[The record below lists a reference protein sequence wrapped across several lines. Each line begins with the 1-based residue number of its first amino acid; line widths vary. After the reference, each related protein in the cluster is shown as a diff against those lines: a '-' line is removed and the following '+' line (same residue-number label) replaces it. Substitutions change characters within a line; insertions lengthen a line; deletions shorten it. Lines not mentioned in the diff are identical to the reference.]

1 MYLLTEWCG
10 DDLKNGEHYILLVS
24 NDGKFKEVKARCLGN
39 FPNSTIVGHLEYDE
53 EFLVYTFFATE
64 NLPIDRFTV
73 LRKQDISYYDDR
85 NYCKSKIEVESN
97 YLTKLALIRAKD
109 IRFKL

>member
-1 MYLLTEWCG
+1 MFILTEWCG
-10 DDLKNGEHYILLVS
+10 DDLKDGEHYILLVS
-24 NDGKFKEVKARCLGN
+24 NDGNFKEVKARCLGN

-53 EFLVYTFFATE
+53 DFLVYTFFATE

-73 LRKQDISYYDDR
+73 LRKNVEHYNDK

-97 YLTKLALIRAKD
+97 YLNKLALIRAKD
-109 IRFKL
+109 IKFKL

>member
-1 MYLLTEWCG
+1 MFILTEWCG
-10 DDLKNGEHYILLVS
+10 DDLKDGEHYILLVS
-24 NDGKFKEVKARCLGN
+24 NDGNFKEVKVRCLCN

-53 EFLVYTFFATE
+53 DFLVYTFFATE

-73 LRKQDISYYDDR
+73 LRKDVEHYNDK